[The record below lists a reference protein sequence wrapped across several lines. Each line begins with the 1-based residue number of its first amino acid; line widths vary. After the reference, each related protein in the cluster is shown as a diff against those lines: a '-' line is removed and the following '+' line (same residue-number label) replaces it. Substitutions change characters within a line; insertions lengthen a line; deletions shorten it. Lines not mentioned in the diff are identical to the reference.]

1 MVTMSQSEPWNLVDG
16 TTFNISSIYCSP
28 RRSGSKKGR
37 MTAILVIAF
46 LGGFHGGRD
55 VALSQLR
62 SCWEEGGIQARPI
75 SGPEGPVMVV

>member
-1 MVTMSQSEPWNLVDG
+1 MEQLLIPLQFAAVQKRAE
-16 TTFNISSIYCSP
+16 
-28 RRSGSKKGR
+28 SGSKKSR

-55 VALSQLR
+55 VALSQLH

-75 SGPEGPVMVV
+75 

>member
-1 MVTMSQSEPWNLVDG
+1 
-16 TTFNISSIYCSP
+16 
-28 RRSGSKKGR
+28 

-75 SGPEGPVMVV
+75 SGPAGPVMVV

>member
-1 MVTMSQSEPWNLVDG
+1 
-16 TTFNISSIYCSP
+16 
-28 RRSGSKKGR
+28 

-62 SCWEEGGIQARPI
+62 SCWEEGGIQANRGTRGACHGSLEVMRP
-75 SGPEGPVMVV
+75 STGTLCRHGSHWLLRGYQ